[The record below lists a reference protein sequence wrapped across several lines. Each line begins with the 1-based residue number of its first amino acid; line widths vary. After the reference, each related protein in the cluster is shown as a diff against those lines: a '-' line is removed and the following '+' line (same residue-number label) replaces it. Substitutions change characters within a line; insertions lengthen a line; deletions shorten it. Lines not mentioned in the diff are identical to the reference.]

1 MLLHDF
7 GLISQPFQDGEHFV
21 LGRSATRLSGEVAAT
36 GNHWFSLE
44 DDDASYHVG
53 IGVCHDEYQFPLI
66 NGIRHGLSCNGLV
79 GESLLAF
86 AYPPNDV
93 SRSVSTGDV
102 PESVVDFD
110 SSIEDG

>member
-1 MLLHDF
+1 MLLNDF
-7 GLISQPFQDGEHFV
+7 GLISWPCKDGEHFV
-21 LGRSATRLSGEVAAT
+21 LGGGTTRLTSKVAAT
-36 GNHWFSLE
+36 GNRRLSFG
-44 DDDASYHVG
+44 DDYASYHVG
-53 IGVCHDEYQFPLI
+53 IGVCHDDYQFPLI
-66 NGIRHGLSCNGLV
+66 NGIRHSLSCNGLV

-102 PESVVDFD
+102 PESVIDFD